1 MTPDWTDIAIPAV
14 TLIGV
19 TLGKGVRSL
28 LLIIQGLFSL
38 IWSSFAFS
46 LSSAP
51 SVRGEPSCPRRLPVR
66 GALKSLL
73 P

>member
-46 LSSAP
+46 LSSAHSSP
-51 SVRGEPSCPRRLPVR
+51 GSVEKSFALFPVKR
-66 GALKSLL
+66 QWRT
-73 P
+73 